1 MVATV
6 AVDIVD
12 GLQVPVTPFKEVVD
26 NAGAAAF
33 WQSEPIG
40 LKVGVSFGF
49 TVIVSVVVLA
59 HCPAVG
65 VKV

>member
-1 MVATV
+1 MVPTV

-12 GLQVPVTPFKEVVD
+12 GLQVPVTPFKEVVGS
-26 NAGAAAF
+26 AGAAAF

-40 LKVGVSFGF
+40 LNVGVVLGF
-49 TVIVSVVVLA
+49 TITASVVVLA
-59 HCPAVG
+59 HCPPAG